1 MTDHRRICAVVPVKE
16 LARAK
21 QRFSSVLAPATRQAL
36 AHAMLEDV
44 LSALSATRELA
55 GMLVVTIDPAAAAI
69 ARRFDAEVSENGA
82 SESHTG
88 AVRAAATLLASR
100 NISMLA
106 LPGDVPLVTP
116 DDIFQLI
123 AAHAK
128 DSSSFTIVPA
138 RDQQGSNAILCS
150 PADAVPLRFGDNSF
164 FPHLSAAR
172 AQGIE
177 PRVVRLSTIELDID
191 TPEDLE
197 ELYSLCSHGHTR
209 KILDQAKFAVRS
221 HAFIHRQSA

>member
-21 QRFSSVLAPATRQAL
+21 QRLSSVLAPATRQAL
-36 AHAMLEDV
+36 AHAMLKDV
-44 LSALSATRELA
+44 LSALSATRELS
-55 GMLVVTIDPAAAAI
+55 GMLVVTTDPAAAAI

-88 AVRAAATLLASR
+88 AVRAAATLLANR
-100 NISMLA
+100 NISMLT

-116 DDIFQLI
+116 DDICELI
-123 AAHAK
+123 AAHGK
-128 DSSSFTIVPA
+128 GSSFTIVPA

-164 FPHLSAAR
+164 FPHLSAAL

-177 PRVVRLSTIELDID
+177 PRVVRLSAIELDID

-197 ELYSLCSHGHTR
+197 KFYSLCSHGHTR

>member
-21 QRFSSVLAPATRQAL
+21 QRLSSVLAPATRQAL

-55 GMLVVTIDPAAAAI
+55 GMLVVTTDPAAAAI

-100 NISMLA
+100 KISMLT

-116 DDIFQLI
+116 DDICQLI
-123 AAHAK
+123 AAHGK
-128 DSSSFTIVPA
+128 DSSFTIVPA

-177 PRVVRLSTIELDID
+177 PRVVRLSAIELDID
-191 TPEDLE
+191 TLEDLE
-197 ELYSLCSHGHTR
+197 EFYSLCSHGQTQ
-209 KILDQAKFAVRS
+209 KILDQAKFGVRS